1 MFPVKKSPNIL
12 VILCDDLGYGDVQCL
27 NPERGK
33 IATPQMDKLAAEGV
47 ITYETN
53 GQVAEVSSSGVGCEL
68 GVRRI
73 EGLREW
79 LGAAMHRSVQLLL
92 LLRRKEA
99 GWAADCLTD

>member
-1 MFPVKKSPNIL
+1 MMESGWVGCRISRTYTHTTQVLPPFAISVSDPYKPS
-12 VILCDDLGYGDVQCL
+12 
-27 NPERGK
+27 R
-33 IATPQMDKLAAEGV
+33 DKLAAEGV

-92 LLRRKEA
+92 LLLLRRKKA
-99 GWAADCLTD
+99 G